1 MSRISQAAKQV
12 VVLDNS
18 AAIAML
24 APDEQDDAYTR
35 KLLLQTDRVRFIAP
49 VLWRYEFANALRM
62 LQKRNRIAEHEF
74 SQLFEDLDALEI
86 EVVHDTQE
94 PSTLRN
100 ISLQHAVT
108 AYDAAYLELALRRNV
123 AMATCDKQLKA
134 AAEKAGIALL

>member
-1 MSRISQAAKQV
+1 VSIISQAAKQV

-35 KLLLQTDRVRFIAP
+35 KLLLQTDRVRFITP
-49 VLWRYEFANALRM
+49 ILWRYEFANALRM
-62 LQKRNRIAEHEF
+62 LQKRNRMAEHEF

-86 EVVHDTQE
+86 EVVHDAQE

-100 ISLQHAVT
+100 ISLQHGVT

-123 AMATCDKQLKA
+123 SIATCDKQLKA
-134 AAEKAGIALL
+134 AAIAANIEII

>member
-1 MSRISQAAKQV
+1 VSSISKAAKQV

-24 APDEQDDAYTR
+24 APDEQDSSYTR
-35 KLLLQTDRVRFIAP
+35 ELLLQTDRIRFIVP

-62 LQKRNRIAEHEF
+62 LQKRNRMAEHDFE
-74 SQLFEDLDALEI
+74 QLFEDLEALEI
-86 EVVHDTQE
+86 EVSSDAQE

-100 ISLQHAVT
+100 ISLQHDVT

-134 AAEKAGIALL
+134 AATAASIEII

>member
-1 MSRISQAAKQV
+1 VSIIFQAAKQI

-35 KLLLQTDRVRFIAP
+35 KLLLQTDRVRFIVP

-62 LQKRNRIAEHEF
+62 LQKRNRMGEHEF
-74 SQLFEDLDALEI
+74 SRLFEDLDALEI
-86 EVVHDTQE
+86 EVVSDAQE

-100 ISLQHAVT
+100 ISLQHDVT

-123 AMATCDKQLKA
+123 AIATCDKQLKA
-134 AAEKAGIALL
+134 AAIAASIEII